1 MKKLRTILLIA
12 AFAALICLA
21 FKWFYGL
28 ANDNYSDYDGG
39 RGKYDISAS
48 QTTASVWP

>member
-21 FKWFYGL
+21 FKWFFGL
-28 ANDNYSDYDGG
+28 ASDNYSDYDGG
-39 RGKYDISAS
+39 RGKYE
-48 QTTASVWP
+48 QSVEDSL

>member
-1 MKKLRTILLIA
+1 MKKLRTILFIA
-12 AFAALICLA
+12 AFAALICIA

-39 RGKYDISAS
+39 RGKYE
-48 QTTASVWP
+48 QSVEDSL